1 MALLTQKDEIRQHAS
16 VGLALEL
23 HSIAPFA
30 QAVEEQEVAN
40 VIGNELYDALV
51 DAYDGGSEDITEEKY
66 AVLLPYAQKIIV
78 NLSVAESMDVNQVQ
92 ISESG
97 VMRIERDD
105 EKSAYHYQKTE
116 AQNALRRAGY
126 QAQEGLLSFLEANTP
141 AYPEYKMSA
150 AYQQAQQ
157 LFISSA
163 KQFDQQYSINGSV
176 RTYRALMHLMR
187 RAEQLQI
194 RDTIGV
200 ALFDEL
206 KQAQADAQP
215 PGGPVTPEHKTLLVY
230 IRLAVAHL
238 AIADAAHEL
247 SLEVTA
253 HGVQLTQTLFNNAG
267 SEEKKKPERG
277 ALDQLNQRTEGLGQ
291 RYLQQLRNF
300 LLSNASATAYT
311 AFFTSALYPK
321 PPETAGP
328 RDDKPPGRRA
338 VKRRI
343 YGAL

>member
-23 HSIAPFA
+23 ASIAPFA

-51 DAYDGGSEDITEEKY
+51 SAYDGGSEPITEQKY

-141 AYPEYKMSA
+141 AYPEYKISA

-206 KQAQADAQP
+206 KQAQANAQL
-215 PGGPVTPEHKTLLVY
+215 TPEHKTLLVY

-253 HGVQLTQTLFNNAG
+253 HGVQLTQTLANNAG

-321 PPETAGP
+321 APEPAGP
-328 RDDKPPGRRA
+328 RDTLPG
-338 VKRRI
+338 KRRI